1 MYSWTTTLESRGSGW
16 MFAPDRCDCSA
27 CGYRPKWGVKSV
39 AWIPLVALPLVIGLF
54 CSGKQLMKNLEKSKL
69 STQPSIY
76 LLDTFVFLESSFK
89 SYCLSFCRMVIG
101 SKSRYCMQVSDAG
114 FHLHKCPEEH
124 LQVMWE
130 VDNIAIAQDVSSLSS
145 RVPPDHCH
153 SKPSPTE
160 MPSVSHRGQ
169 RSSHWESLERG
180 AKAREER
187 LRNVL
192 VSSRWAKE
200 HSLLADAAT
209 WGPRGRGCT
218 CAPCCLFGWQG
229 SSIHLGLPPTF

>member
-1 MYSWTTTLESRGSGW
+1 MYAWTTTFESRRSGC
-16 MFAPDRCDCSA
+16 MFACDRCDCGA
-27 CGYRPKWGVKSV
+27 GGYRPKWGVKSV

-89 SYCLSFCRMVIG
+89 SYFLFFCRMVIG
-101 SKSRYCMQVSDAG
+101 SKSRYCMQVLDAG

-124 LQVMWE
+124 LKVMWE

-145 RVPPDHCH
+145 RVPPHPCH

-160 MPSVSHRGQ
+160 MPTVSHRGQ
-169 RSSHWESLERG
+169 RSAHWESLER
-180 AKAREER
+180 EEQR
-187 LRNVL
+187 QER
-192 VSSRWAKE
+192 R
-200 HSLLADAAT
+200 D
-209 WGPRGRGCT
+209 
-218 CAPCCLFGWQG
+218 
-229 SSIHLGLPPTF
+229 